1 LLVVVKGRTR
11 VSCRNGFALIDFS
24 PPHGTVSF
32 LALKNKTAGK
42 RARKNNNNLTGKV
55 KMKKL
60 ISPSILSADFS
71 KIGQEV
77 KALENAGAD
86 YIHIDVMD
94 GHFVPNITIGPL
106 VVDAVKRITDIPLD
120 VHLMIENP
128 DFYIDAFAKAGS
140 DILTVHAEA
149 GYHLHRTLQAVKDKG
164 IKAAVSLNPATSL
177 NVLDHI
183 LEDVDT
189 ILIMTVNPGFGGQK
203 FIRPMLQKTKDL
215 KSKIEKAGLDIAI
228 EVDGGIVLENIK
240 EASDAGADIFVS
252 GSGILNT
259 PDYGKTISAMK
270 KIIG

>member
-1 LLVVVKGRTR
+1 
-11 VSCRNGFALIDFS
+11 
-24 PPHGTVSF
+24 
-32 LALKNKTAGK
+32 
-42 RARKNNNNLTGKV
+42 
-55 KMKKL
+55 MKKL

-106 VVDAVKRITDIPLD
+106 VVDAVKKITGIPLD

-128 DFYIDAFAKAGS
+128 GLYIDAFAKAGS

-149 GYHLHRTLQAVKDKG
+149 CYHLHRTLQAIKDKG
-164 IKAAVSLNPATSL
+164 IKAAVSLNPATPL

-183 LEDVDT
+183 LEEVDM

-203 FIRPMLQKTKDL
+203 FIRSMLQKIKEL

-240 EASDAGADIFVS
+240 EVSDLGADIFVS

-259 PDYGKTISAMK
+259 PDYGKTISEMK